1 MTMLCGAGAPAREM
15 LEARTHR
22 ARVSAIA
29 AAIIRSFKLLAA
41 ILREIFDESAYQ
53 RFLDRSQ
60 LESSANA
67 YAIFL
72 QENEQ
77 SKTQKVRCC

>member
-1 MTMLCGAGAPAREM
+1 MSMLCGAGAPAREM
-15 LEARTHR
+15 LEASTRR

-53 RFLDRSQ
+53 RFLNRSRLQ
-60 LESSANA
+60 SSPNA
-67 YAIFL
+67 YAIFC

-77 SKTQKVRCC
+77 AKSRRPRCC